1 MFSSVPLKTT
11 CPSFV
16 EGLPESYI
24 FKMLPVI
31 ELSFVLD
38 AHLPP
43 PMHQG
48 ISPSV
53 AGSVLVL
60 SQESNTKIRFCFYFI
75 NCFPLKKTVPGLSN
89 AGMWVRIL
97 VGETK
102 TPPAVWHN

>member
-53 AGSVLVL
+53 LGVGPSFVTGE
-60 SQESNTKIRFCFYFI
+60 QYKNTFLLLFHKLLPF
-75 NCFPLKKTVPGLSN
+75 KKTG
-89 AGMWVRIL
+89 
-97 VGETK
+97 
-102 TPPAVWHN
+102 